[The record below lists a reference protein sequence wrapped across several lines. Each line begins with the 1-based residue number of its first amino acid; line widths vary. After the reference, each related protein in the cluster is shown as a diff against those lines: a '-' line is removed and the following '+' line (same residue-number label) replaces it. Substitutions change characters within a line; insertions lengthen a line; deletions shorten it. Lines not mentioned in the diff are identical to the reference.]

1 MVRFDMAKK
10 GGQPGNQNAAKGK
23 IWSDALRLELA
34 QDRQRLRKLIKALM
48 DKAESGDV
56 PALKELADRIEG
68 KAVQPVE
75 GTGEDGAITIKWRD

>member
-1 MVRFDMAKK
+1 MAKK